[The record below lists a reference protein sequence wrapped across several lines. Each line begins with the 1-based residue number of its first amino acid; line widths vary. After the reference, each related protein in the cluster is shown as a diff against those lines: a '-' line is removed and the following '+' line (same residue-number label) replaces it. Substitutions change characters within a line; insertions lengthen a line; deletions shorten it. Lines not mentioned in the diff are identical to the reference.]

1 MSNIRRIKKDMFRP
15 LVKKADRINKYLK
28 NKGIVLGDLTV
39 DIIAK
44 TENGKTFRSL
54 ELVDKQ
60 KN

>member
-15 LVKKADRINKYLK
+15 LVKKAGRINKYLK
-28 NKGIVLGDLTV
+28 NKGVVLGDLTV
-39 DIIAK
+39 DIITK